1 MTGAAPSEDAASHG
15 KDSRLGGNVFDSGNV
30 FDFGVTKAAD
40 NSDVQA
46 NGADHADEG
55 R

>member
-1 MTGAAPSEDAASHG
+1 MAGAAPSEDAASHG
-15 KDSRLGGNVFDSGNV
+15 KDSRLGGNV